1 MQYILDTEFEGISID
16 TVYVDESVGLNFRI
30 ELNFNKTEIAQ
41 RYEKC
46 FNTNEA
52 KLIHNNTGP
61 DGLNI
66 IDKRPDELI
75 LSLSIA
81 L

>member
-1 MQYILDTEFEGISID
+1 MQYILVTEFEGIN
-16 TVYVDESVGLNFRI
+16 VDKVCFNESVGLNFGI
-30 ELNFNKTEIAQ
+30 ELNFNKTEITQ
-41 RYEKC
+41 MYEKC

-52 KLIHNNTGP
+52 KLTHNNRGP
-61 DGLNI
+61 DGVNI

-75 LSLSIA
+75 LSIA